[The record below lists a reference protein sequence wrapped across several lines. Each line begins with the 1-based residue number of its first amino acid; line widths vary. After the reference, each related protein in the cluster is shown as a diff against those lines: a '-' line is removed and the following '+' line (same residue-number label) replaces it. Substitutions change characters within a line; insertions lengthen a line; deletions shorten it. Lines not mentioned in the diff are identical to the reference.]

1 VTALDPDRFREGLSH
16 FASGVTVV
24 TTLQGGVD
32 HAMTANAFTSVSL
45 DPPLVLVC
53 VEKSARFHQAVALSR
68 YWGASVLAGPQ
79 VDIARWLATRGR
91 PLEGQLEQIPHHRGE
106 HTGAALL
113 EAALCR
119 VECRT
124 WEMYDGGDHTIVVGE
139 VVGVDVGD
147 PTEDA
152 LMYFRSEFGRLAGD
166 SGDSGD
172 SGDTGDTGDTGD
184 SGDSGDS
191 GTGRAAG

>member
-1 VTALDPDRFREGLSH
+1 VSALDPDSFREAMSH

-68 YWGASVLAGPQ
+68 YWGASVLAGRQ
-79 VDIARWLATRGR
+79 VATARWLATRGR
-91 PLEGQLEQIPHHRGE
+91 TLEGQLEKVPCRRGE
-106 HTGAALL
+106 QTGAALL
-113 EAALCR
+113 EEALCR

-147 PTEDA
+147 PHEDA
-152 LMYFRSEFGRLAGD
+152 LVYFRSEFGRLAGEPD
-166 SGDSGD
+166 AW
-172 SGDTGDTGDTGD
+172 
-184 SGDSGDS
+184 
-191 GTGRAAG
+191 GTGRATG

>member
-1 VTALDPDRFREGLSH
+1 MSALDPDSFREAMSH

-68 YWGASVLAGPQ
+68 YWGASILAGSQ
-79 VDIARWLATRGR
+79 AETARWLATRGR
-91 PLEGQLEQIPHHRGE
+91 PLEAQLEKIPHHRGRG
-106 HTGAALL
+106 TGAALL
-113 EAALCR
+113 EDALCR
-119 VECRT
+119 LECRT

-139 VVGVDVGD
+139 VVEVDIGD
-147 PTEDA
+147 PREEG
-152 LMYFRSEFGRLAGD
+152 LVYFRSEFGRLAGEPD
-166 SGDSGD
+166 AW
-172 SGDTGDTGDTGD
+172 
-184 SGDSGDS
+184 
-191 GTGRAAG
+191 GTGRATG

>member
-1 VTALDPDRFREGLSH
+1 MSALDPDRFREAMSH
-16 FASGVTVV
+16 FASGLTVV
-24 TTLQGGVD
+24 TTRQGGID

-68 YWGASVLAGPQ
+68 YWGASILTGLQADV
-79 VDIARWLATRGR
+79 ARWLATRGR
-91 PLEGQLEQIPHHRGE
+91 PLDGQLAKIPHRRGE

-113 EAALCR
+113 EEALCR
-119 VECRT
+119 LECRT

-152 LMYFRSEFGRLAGD
+152 LVYFRSEFDRLPGG
-166 SGDSGD
+166 SPMW
-172 SGDTGDTGDTGD
+172 
-184 SGDSGDS
+184 
-191 GTGRAAG
+191 GTGRATG